1 MRKPAF
7 RRFNIL
13 LINVQKKKEKKK
25 KKRTVKADREKL
37 SKKKIEEDFLKVV
50 KDKFSG

>member
-7 RRFNIL
+7 RRFNIP

-25 KKRTVKADREKL
+25 RTVKVDRGKL

-50 KDKFSG
+50 KDKFSD